1 MYTTPSVTPRQSTTL
16 ADSFGPRSLARDGAL
31 VVAFSLFMALC
42 ARISIPLPWTPVP
55 ITGQTLGLLLT
66 GAILGPRRGALAMLL
81 YLAEGAAG
89 LPVFAGGTGG
99 MARLLGPTG
108 GYLFSYPIV
117 AALLGVLAV
126 RGWDRRI
133 PSALLMFLIGNV
145 VVYLFGVS
153 WLNIYKGTFGQVSL
167 MWAGVYPFLIGDAIK
182 IGLAALA
189 LPGAWALFGK
199 RSEDKAKG

>member
-1 MYTTPSVTPRQSTTL
+1 MIASTVARRPRTL
-16 ADSFGPRSLARDGAL
+16 ADLIGGNTMLRDGLL
-31 VVAFSLFMALC
+31 VVGFSIFMALC
-42 ARISIPLPWTPVP
+42 AQISIPLAWTPVP

-89 LPVFAGGTGG
+89 LPVFAPSATLPGGI
-99 MARLLGPTG
+99 ARLFGPTG
-108 GYLFSYPIV
+108 GYLFSYPLV
-117 AALLGVLAV
+117 AGLVGWLAA

-133 PSALLMFLIGNV
+133 PSALLMFVIGNI
-145 VVYLFGVS
+145 VVYLIGAS
-153 WLNIYKGTFGQVSL
+153 WLNIYKATFGQISV

-189 LPGAWALFGK
+189 LPGAWKLFGR
-199 RSEDKAKG
+199 RSDDRAK